1 MEHVEFMSNVKDM
14 ESQIM
19 EEVTGAQEYMSCADH
34 WKSDPSISS
43 TYISMAKQELE
54 HAKNI
59 NSMLASLK
67 GLNEDQKII
76 VDFLVDMNNDQIRRV
91 SNK

>member
-1 MEHVEFMSNVKDM
+1 MSNVKDM

-19 EEVTGAQEYMSCADH
+19 EEVTGAQEYMTCAEH
-34 WKSDPSISS
+34 WKNDSTISS
-43 TYISMAKQELE
+43 TYMTMAKQELE

-59 NSMLASLK
+59 NNMLSSFKELS
-67 GLNEDQKII
+67 EDQKVI
-76 VDFLVDMNNDQIRRV
+76 VKFLVDMNNDQIRRV

>member
-1 MEHVEFMSNVKDM
+1 MSNVKDM

-19 EEVTGAQEYMSCADH
+19 EEVTGAQEYMTCSEH
-34 WKSDPSISS
+34 WKNDSTISS
-43 TYISMAKQELE
+43 TYMTMAKQELE

-59 NSMLASLK
+59 NNMLSSFKDLS
-67 GLNEDQKII
+67 EDQKVI
-76 VDFLVDMNNDQIRRV
+76 VKFLVDMNNDQIRRV